1 MAREKADP
9 LIPPGFSNYLWGLLE
24 CLVMQIMGGSEGE
37 RKREELWRVKQEL
50 SLNLDVWQGLYILGS
65 ATTPSAD
72 LASFV

>member
-1 MAREKADP
+1 
-9 LIPPGFSNYLWGLLE
+9 
-24 CLVMQIMGGSEGE
+24 MQIMGGSEGE